1 MSIEILKSNTCSSED
16 VNEILKLV
24 GDTVSQVLK
33 TQTVTTS
40 LFISKSNTNINKS
53 NNLKKTFSIELD

>member
-40 LFISKSNTNINKS
+40 LFISKSNKNINKS